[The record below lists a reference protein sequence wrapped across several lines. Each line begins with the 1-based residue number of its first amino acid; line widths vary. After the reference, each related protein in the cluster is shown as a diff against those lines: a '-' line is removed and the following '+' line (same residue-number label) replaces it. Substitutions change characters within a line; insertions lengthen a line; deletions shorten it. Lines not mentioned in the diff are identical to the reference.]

1 MANTVDIEFD
11 RYGDISLFG
20 NDISV
25 VRDSLDFIYQGVI
38 DRLIT
43 NQGDY
48 DLYRSFGAN
57 ISGYIGRRNDS
68 LLEEEVIKSIR
79 TSLTND
85 GFLDNQLVQILSI
98 RNIESLL
105 IKITIGNP
113 TDSLSELIVINSI
126 FNTSSG
132 LLYVTN

>member
-1 MANTVDIEFD
+1 MPNTVDIEFD
-11 RYGDISLFG
+11 RYGDISIFG

-25 VRDSLDFIYQGVI
+25 VRDSLDFVYQNVI

-57 ISGYIGRRNDS
+57 ISRHIGRRNDAT
-68 LLEEEVIKSIR
+68 LESDVVNSIR
-79 TSLTND
+79 RSLTDD
-85 GFLDNQLVQILSI
+85 GFLDNQLIQIVSI
-98 RNIESLL
+98 RSTDSLL

-113 TDSLSELIVINSI
+113 LDSLSEQIVINSI